1 MPSLLQ
7 KFSIAC
13 HQCSEVEMG
22 TRRPLICQMV
32 HDPTAQQPRCRIQ
45 DEESEEYGPPITPE
59 TAVAEQIKQRTEQH
73 LQQIGGTVSA
83 KPIVMRT
90 E

>member
-1 MPSLLQ
+1 MCD
-7 KFSIAC
+7 FV
-13 HQCSEVEMG
+13 QCLREVEMG

-45 DEESEEYGPPITPE
+45 DEDSEEYGIPITPE
-59 TAVAEQIKQRTEQH
+59 TAVAEEIKQRTEQH
-73 LQQIGGTVSA
+73 LKQIGGTVSA
-83 KPIVMRT
+83 KPIVMRA

>member
-1 MPSLLQ
+1 MTPGL
-7 KFSIAC
+7 
-13 HQCSEVEMG
+13 HREVEMG

-45 DEESEEYGPPITPE
+45 DEDSEEYGPPIMPE
-59 TAVAEQIKQRTEQH
+59 TAVAEEIKLRTEKH

-83 KPIVMRT
+83 KPIVMRA